1 MESENG
7 VAVEEEKRVIEEI
20 REENLN
26 KEENK
31 DYNGT
36 EGQGQNEAAE
46 PTVEGEGPKSLA
58 SEVAGEAPVTSSAS
72 KTSKLTT
79 KETGVASKN
88 NKTVRDKANLKGST
102 SMPQRQRPTVSQ
114 SLSFPAKTARG
125 AVMKKIKD
133 DNEIKAE
140 VSVRPSIKSTNPE
153 SSSKEVQTKT
163 DNFNRKASLT
173 SKPSFKRSVFGR
185 TTEVNAVAKSHT
197 SEASLSVD
205 QNSNTAKPAKANK
218 EDDEANSTTSSA
230 TPGPKTNGV
239 GFSFRLEERAEKRK
253 EFFSKLEEKIQ
264 AKEAEKTDEQAKS
277 KETHEAEIKRLRKSL
292 TFKAAPM
299 PSFYKE
305 PPPKVELKK
314 IPTTRPKSPKLGR
327 HKASGVTNLYN
338 ADEKSCSSPR
348 VKQQQ
353 NEATRTKIKSN
364 KDVNPK
370 KPNRKIQPQESAST
384 NSHPKISQNGNGE
397 CQKAVESEA
406 NIAPNS
412 AEITTTTPDNAACE
426 VTVGV

>member
-1 MESENG
+1 MESENA

-20 REENLN
+20 REVNLN

-36 EGQGQNEAAE
+36 KRQGQDEAAE
-46 PTVEGEGPKSLA
+46 PPVEGEGPKSLA
-58 SEVAGEAPVTSSAS
+58 SGVAGEAPVTSSAS
-72 KTSKLTT
+72 KTSKLTI

-88 NKTVRDKANLKGST
+88 NKSVRDKAST
-102 SMPQRQRPTVSQ
+102 SMPQRQRPTLSQ

-125 AVMKKIKD
+125 AVTKKNKD

-163 DNFNRKASLT
+163 ENSNRKASLT

-197 SEASLSVD
+197 SEASLVD

-218 EDDEANSTTSSA
+218 EDDDVNSTTSSA

-264 AKEAEKTDEQAKS
+264 AKEAEKTDLQARS
-277 KETHEAEIKRLRKSL
+277 KESHDAEIKRLRKSM

-299 PSFYKE
+299 PTFYKE

-338 ADEKSCSSPR
+338 ADEESCSSPR

-384 NSHPKISQNGNGE
+384 KRHPKISQNGNGE
-397 CQKAVESEA
+397 CQKAVESEE
-406 NIAPNS
+406 NPAPNS
-412 AEITTTTPDNAACE
+412 VEITTTTPDNVASE
-426 VTVGV
+426 VTIGV